1 MIVRPQ
7 RSYALFDAACAA
19 SRPFA
24 EVVPTPPQHGVG
36 TMAFSRQIV
45 NKFSGAAMS
54 RLTPV
59 ERPAL
64 L

>member
-1 MIVRPQ
+1 MHCSMPLVPHRARLP
-7 RSYALFDAACAA
+7 
-19 SRPFA
+19 
-24 EVVPTPPQHGVG
+24 EVVLTPPQHGVG

>member
-1 MIVRPQ
+1 MH
-7 RSYALFDAACAA
+7 RSMPLVPHRARL
-19 SRPFA
+19 P

-54 RLTPV
+54 RL
-59 ERPAL
+59 RPSNGQQL